1 MIKYLIYIFFLF
13 IITGCLI
20 IDKPFKNSKTS
31 APTYDSINSV
41 IYIKNIIGVNNQTN
55 LFLKDK
61 IQSELI
67 KKNILASHKYFN
79 KNSYIITSTLINYP
93 QDNLKKIIF
102 NISNSEK
109 KINKLEMKLSN
120 KSINDNDIQNLISI
134 QLADFI
140 ETVVL
145 KLNKKKYLKI
155 IELQGLKN
163 NKKLENIFLNK
174 LKEIYSQNSI
184 QLIDQE
190 TMVNKNFANYFFI
203 KIFFDFNNI
212 DNNKIKISINWEI
225 LDKNENF
232 IGSIKQ
238 ENIIKKSIINYAW
251 EEISNKIIEM
261 STTELNMMIN
271 L

>member
-1 MIKYLIYIFFLF
+1 
-13 IITGCLI
+13 
-20 IDKPFKNSKTS
+20 
-31 APTYDSINSV
+31 
-41 IYIKNIIGVNNQTN
+41 
-55 LFLKDK
+55 
-61 IQSELI
+61 
-67 KKNILASHKYFN
+67 
-79 KNSYIITSTLINYP
+79 
-93 QDNLKKIIF
+93 
-102 NISNSEK
+102 
-109 KINKLEMKLSN
+109 MKLSN

-155 IELQGLKN
+155 IELKGLKN

-190 TMVNKNFANYFFI
+190 TIVNKNFANYFFI
-203 KIFFDFNNI
+203 KILFDFNNI

-238 ENIIKKSIINYAW
+238 ENVIKKSIINYAW

-261 STTELNMMIN
+261 SITELNMMIN